1 MGEIENVYIRTLLKS
16 IKMFRILLALLF
28 VSFSFAQQTDKVD
41 FIKCDALVAPNHSEK
56 SISGTITYEFKVKKA
71 IDTIKIDAINMEFS
85 EVAINGKSV
94 KFKNS
99 GKTLDL
105 FEGFKKGKNKLT
117 FSYSA
122 QPKQTLY
129 FTGEGEH
136 LQIWTQGQGKYTSHW
151 LPSFDDV
158 NEKVIFNISINWIK
172 NFYAVSNGII
182 SISKDK
188 FNNYK
193 LPYPHNKNKRFSY
206 QMQKP
211 MSSYLVMLAIGNFEK
226 QTATTKS
233 GTPLEFYVDKIDVS
247 KFEPTYRYSKEMF
260 NYLEKE
266 IGVKYPWGIYRQVPV
281 RDFLYAGMENTTSTI
296 FAQDFVVDSIGF
308 NDRNYVNV
316 NAHEL
321 AHQWFGD
328 LITAQSGKH
337 HWLQEGFATYYALL
351 AERHLFGDDY
361 FYKELNDYA
370 EQLNRASK
378 TDTIPVMNEKA
389 SSLSFYKK
397 GAWALHVMRE
407 DIGAKNFQK
416 AVKKYLKKYKYKNV
430 NTDDFLKIVKQVSG
444 YDVERFK
451 QDWLLTNQF
460 HYEIARYYL
469 FKNEKF
475 EKNYDVISFLQ
486 GYSDD
491 ETFRLSFSKIIELL
505 NSDNFDFVKSKL
517 VHFSKRMPW
526 QERKVILETALAT
539 NNILVRKAV
548 AESTPI
554 IPEVFKSQYET
565 LLEDN
570 SYQTKEIAL
579 INLWKNFPDE
589 RLHYLEQTK
598 EIVGNNDKSF
608 RLTWLALAM
617 NTENQS
623 EQVKATSY
631 NQLLDF
637 ASENYESSVRQNA
650 LELLLQLNPNDE
662 KVIEL
667 LFKATV
673 HHKWQFTKFG
683 RDNVRLLLKK
693 PEYRTKVEKLAS
705 TSEGT
710 MKELYLKFL
719 NEN

>member
-1 MGEIENVYIRTLLKS
+1 
-16 IKMFRILLALLF
+16 MFRILLALF
-28 VSFSFAQQTDKVD
+28 FINVSFAQQTDKVD
-41 FIKCDALVAPNHSEK
+41 FISCEALLFPDAKNK
-56 SISGTITYEFKVKKA
+56 SISGTVHYLFEIKNN
-71 IDTIKIDAINMEFS
+71 IDSVKIDAKNMIFS
-85 EVAINGKSV
+85 AININDNIKL
-94 KFKNS
+94 KY
-99 GKTLDL
+99 
-105 FEGFKKGKNKLT
+105 KLT
-117 FSYSA
+117 DNHIILYDGLRKGLNAITIKYSTK
-122 QPKQTLY
+122 PKQTLY
-129 FTGEGEH
+129 FTGEGEN

-158 NEKVIFNISINWIK
+158 NEKVIFKISVYFDNK
-172 NFYAVSNGII
+172 FQVLSNGNLVKKVSPKQSDEKKILWEFEM
-182 SISKDK
+182 K
-188 FNNYK
+188 
-193 LPYPHNKNKRFSY
+193 
-206 QMQKP
+206 KP

-226 QTATTKS
+226 QTKTTKS
-233 GTPLEFYVDKIDVS
+233 GTPLEFYLDKNDVL
-247 KFEPTYRYSKEMF
+247 KFEPTYRYSKELF
-260 NYLEKE
+260 DYLEQE

-321 AHQWFGD
+321 THQWFGD

-361 FYKELNDYA
+361 FYEELNDYA

-451 QDWLLTNQF
+451 QDWLLSNQF

-565 LLEDN
+565 LLEDH

-579 INLWKNFPDE
+579 INLWKNFPEDRE
-589 RLHYLEQTK
+589 KYLFKTRRL
-598 EIVGNNDKSF
+598 IGNNDKNI
-608 RLTWLALAM
+608 RIAWLYLAYF
-617 NTENQS
+617 TPEFENQR
-623 EQVKATSY
+623 
-631 NQLLDF
+631 LDF
-637 ASENYESSVRQNA
+637 YLELLHYASSQYESSVRQNA
-650 LELLLQLNPNDE
+650 LETLLSIDFMNK
-662 KVIEL
+662 KVITQ
-667 LFKATV
+667 LFLATK
-673 HHKWQFTKFG
+673 HHKWQFTLFARTKIREF
-683 RDNVRLLLKK
+683 LKN
-693 PEYRTKVEKLAS
+693 PEYRLIVETLAA
-705 TSEGT
+705 TADDT

-719 NEN
+719 NSE

>member
-1 MGEIENVYIRTLLKS
+1 
-16 IKMFRILLALLF
+16 MFRILLALF
-28 VSFSFAQQTDKVD
+28 FINISFAQQIDKVD
-41 FIKCDALVAPNHSEK
+41 FIKCNASVSPNHAEK
-56 SISGTITYEFKVKKA
+56 SIYGDVVYEFKVKKA
-71 IDTIKIDAINMEFS
+71 IDTIKIDAKNMEFS
-85 EVAINGKSV
+85 GVMINGKSV

-105 FEGFKKGKNKLT
+105 FEGFKKGKNKLR
-117 FSYSA
+117 FSYSVK
-122 QPKQTLY
+122 PKQTLY
-129 FTGEGEH
+129 FTGEGEN
-136 LQIWTQGQGKYTSHW
+136 LQIWTQGQGRYTSHW

-158 NEKVIFNISINWIK
+158 NEKVIFNILISEVNPNLKVI
-172 NFYAVSNGII
+172 SNG
-182 SISKDK
+182 
-188 FNNYK
+188 
-193 LPYPHNKNKRFSY
+193 LLKRKPEVMYMDYDAFE
-206 QMQKP
+206 MRKP

-233 GTPLEFYVDKIDVS
+233 GTPLEFYLDKNDVS

-260 NYLEKE
+260 DYLEQE

-296 FAQDFVVDSIGF
+296 FAQDFVVDEIGF

-361 FYKELNDYA
+361 FYEELNDYA
-370 EQLNRASK
+370 EQLKRASK

-416 AVKKYLKKYKYKNV
+416 ALAKYLKKYQYKNV

-444 YDVERFK
+444 YDVENFK
-451 QDWLLTNQF
+451 KVWLEKPGF
-460 HYEIARYYL
+460 EMEIAQKYLSKNKFIQDYFALKKIKKSLAELTEILKSDAYYPI
-469 FKNEKF
+469 KQYIVYQTRNIPF
-475 EKNYDVISFLQ
+475 E
-486 GYSDD
+486 
-491 ETFRLSFSKIIELL
+491 
-505 NSDNFDFVKSKL
+505 
-517 VHFSKRMPW
+517 
-526 QERKVILETALAT
+526 ERKVILETALAT
-539 NNILVRKAV
+539 NDILVRRAV
-548 AESTPI
+548 AESTPVV
-554 IPEVFKSQYET
+554 PEAFKSQYET
-565 LLEDN
+565 LLKDN

-579 INLWKNFPDE
+579 TNLWKNFPDE
-589 RLHYLEQTK
+589 RLRYLEQTK

-617 NTENQS
+617 NTENLP

-693 PEYRTKVEKLAS
+693 PEYRTIVEKLAS
-705 TSEGT
+705 TSDET
-710 MKELYLKFL
+710 MKELYWKFL
-719 NEN
+719 NEK

>member
-1 MGEIENVYIRTLLKS
+1 MGEIENVYIRTIIKS
-16 IKMFRILLALLF
+16 IKMFRILLALF
-28 VSFSFAQQTDKVD
+28 FFNVSFSQQTKSVD
-41 FIKCDALVAPNHSEK
+41 FLKCDAFIEPNEIDK
-56 SISGTITYEFKVKKA
+56 SISGRLIYSLKVKNL
-71 IDTIKIDAINMEFS
+71 IDTIRIDAVNMNIANVSINNET
-85 EVAINGKSV
+85 V
-94 KFKNS
+94 KFKYTN
-99 GKTLDL
+99 KQILL
-105 FEGFKKGKNKLT
+105 FEGFKKGKNQI
-117 FSYSA
+117 YIDYEA
-122 QPKQTLY
+122 IPKQTLY
-129 FTGEGEH
+129 FTGQDEN
-136 LQIWTQGQGKYTSHW
+136 LQIWTQGQGRYTSHW

-158 NEKVIFNISINWIK
+158 NEKVIFNLNISYDPNLTAI
-172 NFYAVSNGII
+172 SNGIHESNGLYPPLSNSN
-182 SISKDK
+182 SIRN
-188 FNNYK
+188 F
-193 LPYPHNKNKRFSY
+193 R
-206 QMQKP
+206 MQKP

-226 QTATTKS
+226 QITTTKS
-233 GTPLEFYVDKIDVS
+233 GTPLEFYLDKNDVS
-247 KFEPTYRYSKEMF
+247 KFEPTYRYSKELF
-260 NYLEKE
+260 DYLEQE

-296 FAQDFVVDSIGF
+296 FAQDFVVDEIGF

-361 FYKELNDYA
+361 FYEELNDYA
-370 EQLNRASK
+370 EQLKRASK

-416 AVKKYLKKYKYKNV
+416 AVKKYLKKYQYKNV
-430 NTDDFLKIVKQVSG
+430 NTDDFLKIVKEVSG
-444 YDVERFK
+444 YDVENFK
-451 QDWLLTNQF
+451 KVWLEKSGF
-460 HYEIARYYL
+460 EIEIAQKYL
-469 FKNEKF
+469 SKNKF
-475 EKNYDVISFLQ
+475 IQDYFALK
-486 GYSDD
+486 
-491 ETFRLSFSKIIELL
+491 
-505 NSDNFDFVKSKL
+505 KSKKSL
-517 VHFSKRMPW
+517 AELTEILKSDAYYPIKQYIVYQTRNIPFE
-526 QERKVILETALAT
+526 ERKVILETALAT
-539 NNILVRKAV
+539 NDILVRRAV
-548 AESTPI
+548 AESTPVV
-554 IPEVFKSQYET
+554 PEAFKSQYES
-565 LLEDN
+565 LLMDD

-579 INLWKNFPDE
+579 TNLWKNFPDE
-589 RLHYLEQTK
+589 RLRYLEQTK

-617 NTENQS
+617 NTENLL
-623 EQVKATSY
+623 EQVKANSY

-693 PEYRTKVEKLAS
+693 PQYRTLVEKLAS
-705 TSEGT
+705 TSDET
-710 MKELYLKFL
+710 MKELYWKFL
-719 NEN
+719 NEK

>member
-1 MGEIENVYIRTLLKS
+1 
-16 IKMFRILLALLF
+16 MFRILLAFFLITI
-28 VSFSFAQQTDKVD
+28 SFAQQTDKVD
-41 FIKCDALVAPNHSEK
+41 FIKCDASVSPNASEK
-56 SISGTITYEFKVKKA
+56 SIYGDVTYEFKVKNA
-71 IDTIKIDAINMEFS
+71 IDTIKIDAKNMEFS
-85 EVAINGKSV
+85 RVMINGKSIQ
-94 KFKNS
+94 FKNS

-122 QPKQTLY
+122 KPKQTLY
-129 FTGEGEH
+129 FTGKGEH
-136 LQIWTQGQGKYTSHW
+136 LQIWTQGQGRYTSHW

-158 NEKVIFNISINWIK
+158 NEKVVFNLSVKFQNGYKII
-172 NFYAVSNGII
+172 SNGV
-182 SISKDK
+182 
-188 FNNYK
+188 F
-193 LPYPHNKNKRFSY
+193 KNVNHKRNGYENGFSTYNY
-206 QMQKP
+206 QMEKP
-211 MSSYLVMLAIGNFEK
+211 MSSYLVMLAIGNFAK
-226 QTATTKS
+226 QTTTTKS
-233 GTPLEFYVDKIDVS
+233 GTPLEFYLDKNDVS

-260 NYLEKE
+260 DYLEQE
-266 IGVKYPWGIYRQVPV
+266 IRVKYPWGIYRQVPV

-361 FYKELNDYA
+361 FYEELNDYA
-370 EQLNRASK
+370 EQLKRASK

-416 AVKKYLKKYKYKNV
+416 AVKKYLKKYQYKNV
-430 NTDDFLKIVKQVSG
+430 NTDDFLKVVKQVSG
-444 YDVERFK
+444 YDVENFK
-451 QDWLLTNQF
+451 KVWLEKPGF
-460 HYEIARYYL
+460 EMEIAQKYL
-469 FKNEKF
+469 SKNKF
-475 EKNYDVISFLQ
+475 IQDYFALK
-486 GYSDD
+486 
-491 ETFRLSFSKIIELL
+491 
-505 NSDNFDFVKSKL
+505 KSKKSL
-517 VHFSKRMPW
+517 AELTEILKSDAYYPIKQYIVYQTRNVPFE
-526 QERKVILETALAT
+526 ERNVILETALAT
-539 NNILVRKAV
+539 NDILVRRAV
-548 AESTPI
+548 AESTPV
-554 IPEVFKSQYET
+554 IPEAFKLQYET
-565 LLEDN
+565 LLKDN
-570 SYQTKEIAL
+570 SYQTKEITL
-579 INLWKNFPDE
+579 TNLWKNFPED
-589 RLHYLEQTK
+589 RLRYLEKTK

-623 EQVKATSY
+623 EQFKATTY

-667 LFKATV
+667 LFKTTV

-683 RDNVRLLLKK
+683 RDNVRSLLKNQ
-693 PEYRTKVEKLAS
+693 EYRTQVEQMAT
-705 TSEGT
+705 TSDAN
-710 MKELYLKFL
+710 MKELYLKYL
-719 NEN
+719 NEK

>member
-1 MGEIENVYIRTLLKS
+1 
-16 IKMFRILLALLF
+16 MFRILFSLLL

-41 FIKCDALVAPNHSEK
+41 FIKCDAYISPNESQK
-56 SISGTITYEFKVKKA
+56 TISGKVIYEFKVKRA

-105 FEGFKKGKNKLT
+105 FEGFKKGKNKLR

-122 QPKQTLY
+122 KPKQTLY
-129 FTGEGEH
+129 FTGEGEN
-136 LQIWTQGQGKYTSHW
+136 LQIWTQGQGRYTSHW

-158 NEKVIFNISINWIK
+158 NEKVIFNILISDVNPYLKVI
-172 NFYAVSNGII
+172 SNG
-182 SISKDK
+182 
-188 FNNYK
+188 
-193 LPYPHNKNKRFSY
+193 LLKRKPEVMYMDYDAFE
-206 QMQKP
+206 MQKP

-226 QTATTKS
+226 QTTNTKS
-233 GTPLEFYVDKIDVS
+233 GSPLEFYLDKKDVS
-247 KFEPTYRYSKEMF
+247 KFEPTFRYSKEMF
-260 NYLEKE
+260 DYLEQE

-296 FAQDFVVDSIGF
+296 FSQDFVVDEIGF

-361 FYKELNDYA
+361 FYEELNDYA
-370 EQLNRASK
+370 EQLKRASK

-416 AVKKYLKKYKYKNV
+416 AVKKYLKKYQYKNV

-444 YDVERFK
+444 YDVENFK
-451 QDWLLTNQF
+451 KVWLEKAGF
-460 HYEIARYYL
+460 EMEIAQKYL
-469 FKNEKF
+469 SKNKF
-475 EKNYDVISFLQ
+475 IQDYFALK
-486 GYSDD
+486 
-491 ETFRLSFSKIIELL
+491 
-505 NSDNFDFVKSKL
+505 KSKKSL
-517 VHFSKRMPW
+517 VELTEILKSDAYYPIKQYIVYQTRNLPFE
-526 QERKVILETALAT
+526 ERKVILETALAT
-539 NNILVRKAV
+539 NDIMVRRAV
-548 AESTPI
+548 AESTPV
-554 IPEVFKSQYET
+554 IPKAFQSQYET

-570 SYQTKEIAL
+570 SYFTKEIAL
-579 INLWKNFPDE
+579 MHLCESFPE
-589 RLHYLEQTK
+589 NRLHYLEQTK
-598 EIVGNNDKSF
+598 NIEGNNDKSF

-617 NTENQS
+617 NTDSLS
-623 EQVKATSY
+623 EEIKANSY
-631 NQLLDF
+631 QQLLDF
-637 ASENYESSVRQNA
+637 ASEKYESSVRQNA

-667 LFKATV
+667 LFKTTV

-683 RDNVRLLLKK
+683 RDNVRSLLKNQ
-693 PEYRTKVEKLAS
+693 EYRTQVEQMAT
-705 TSEGT
+705 TSDAN
-710 MKELYLKFL
+710 MKELYLKYL
-719 NEN
+719 NEK

>member
-1 MGEIENVYIRTLLKS
+1 
-16 IKMFRILLALLF
+16 MFRILLALF
-28 VSFSFAQQTDKVD
+28 FINISFAQQIDKVD
-41 FIKCDALVAPNHSEK
+41 FIKCYAYLSPNASEK
-56 SISGTITYEFKVKKA
+56 SIFGKVTYEFKVKKA
-71 IDTIKIDAINMEFS
+71 IDTIKIDAKNMEFS
-85 EVAINGKSV
+85 EVIINGKSV

-99 GKTLDL
+99 RKTLDL

-117 FSYSA
+117 FRYSA
-122 QPKQTLY
+122 KPKQTLY
-129 FTGEGEH
+129 FTGDFSNGTG
-136 LQIWTQGQGKYTSHW
+136 QIWTQGQGRYTSHW

-158 NEKVIFNISINWIK
+158 NEKVIFNISIAFK
-172 NFYAVSNGII
+172 ENFEFFSNGNFKS
-182 SISKDK
+182 SILTETANLKY
-188 FNNYK
+188 F
-193 LPYPHNKNKRFSY
+193 

-226 QTATTKS
+226 QTTNTKS
-233 GTPLEFYVDKIDVS
+233 GSPLEFYLDKKDVS
-247 KFEPTYRYSKEMF
+247 KFEPTFRYSKEMF
-260 NYLEKE
+260 DYLEQE

-308 NDRNYVNV
+308 YDRNYINV

-351 AERHLFGDDY
+351 AERHIFGDDY
-361 FYKELNDYA
+361 FYDELNDYA

-378 TDTIPVMNEKA
+378 TDPIPVMNEKA
-389 SSLSFYKK
+389 STLSFYKK

-416 AVKKYLKKYKYKNV
+416 AVKKYLKKYQYKNV

-444 YDVERFK
+444 YDVENFK
-451 QDWLLTNQF
+451 KVWLEKAGF
-460 HYEIARYYL
+460 EMEIAQKYL
-469 FKNEKF
+469 TKNKF
-475 EKNYDVISFLQ
+475 IQDYFALK
-486 GYSDD
+486 
-491 ETFRLSFSKIIELL
+491 
-505 NSDNFDFVKSKL
+505 KSKKSL
-517 VHFSKRMPW
+517 GELTEILKSDAYYPIKQYIVYQTRNVPFE
-526 QERKVILETALAT
+526 ERKVILETTLAT
-539 NNILVRKAV
+539 NDILVRRAV
-548 AESTPI
+548 AESTPV
-554 IPEVFKSQYET
+554 IPEAFKSQYET
-565 LLEDN
+565 LLNDN

-579 INLWKNFPDE
+579 TNLWKNFTDD
-589 RLHYLEQTK
+589 RLRYLEQTK

-617 NTENQS
+617 NTENLP

-667 LFKATV
+667 LFKATL

-683 RDNVRLLLKK
+683 RDNVRILLKK
-693 PEYRTKVEKLAS
+693 PEYRTIVEKLATAS
-705 TSEGT
+705 NDS

-719 NEN
+719 NEK

>member
-1 MGEIENVYIRTLLKS
+1 
-16 IKMFRILLALLF
+16 
-28 VSFSFAQQTDKVD
+28 
-41 FIKCDALVAPNHSEK
+41 
-56 SISGTITYEFKVKKA
+56 
-71 IDTIKIDAINMEFS
+71 MEFS
-85 EVAINGKSV
+85 EVIINGKSV

-122 QPKQTLY
+122 KPKQTLY
-129 FTGEGEH
+129 FTGQDEN
-136 LQIWTQGQGKYTSHW
+136 LQIWTQGQGRYTSHW

-158 NEKVIFNISINWIK
+158 NEKVIFNLNVSFDPNLMVI
-172 NFYAVSNGII
+172 SNGIHQ
-182 SISKDK
+182 STVVYPPMSSP
-188 FNNYK
+188 NNIW
-193 LPYPHNKNKRFSY
+193 NFS
-206 QMQKP
+206 MRKP

-226 QTATTKS
+226 QSGITKS
-233 GTPLEFYVDKIDVS
+233 GTPLEFYLDKNDIS

-260 NYLEKE
+260 DYLEQE
-266 IGVKYPWGIYRQVPV
+266 IRVKYPWGIYRQVPV

-296 FAQDFVVDSIGF
+296 FSQDFVVDSIGF

-361 FYKELNDYA
+361 FYEELNDYA
-370 EQLNRASK
+370 EQLKRASK

-416 AVKKYLKKYKYKNV
+416 AVKKYLKKYQYKNV
-430 NTDDFLKIVKQVSG
+430 NTDDFLKIVKDVSG
-444 YDVERFK
+444 YDVENFK
-451 QDWLLTNQF
+451 KVWLEKSGF
-460 HYEIARYYL
+460 EMEIAQKYL
-469 FKNEKF
+469 SKNKF
-475 EKNYDVISFLQ
+475 IQDYFALK
-486 GYSDD
+486 
-491 ETFRLSFSKIIELL
+491 
-505 NSDNFDFVKSKL
+505 KSKKSL
-517 VHFSKRMPW
+517 VELTEILKSDAYYPIKQYIVYQTRNIPFE
-526 QERKVILETALAT
+526 ERKVILETALAT
-539 NNILVRKAV
+539 NDILLRRAV
-548 AESTPI
+548 AESTPV
-554 IPEVFKSQYET
+554 IPEAFKLQYET
-565 LLEDN
+565 LLNDN

-579 INLWKNFPDE
+579 TNLWKNFPEE
-589 RLHYLEQTK
+589 RLNYLEQTK

-617 NTENQS
+617 NTENLP

-673 HHKWQFTKFG
+673 HHKWQFTKFS
-683 RDNVRLLLKK
+683 RDNVRRLLKNQ
-693 PEYRTKVEKLAS
+693 EYRTIVEKLVS
-705 TSEGT
+705 TSDET

-719 NEN
+719 NEK

>member
-1 MGEIENVYIRTLLKS
+1 MREIENVYIRILLKS
-16 IKMFRILLALLF
+16 VKMFRILLALF
-28 VSFSFAQQTDKVD
+28 FINVSFAQQTDKVD
-41 FIKCDALVAPNHSEK
+41 FIKCNALVAPNYSEK

-94 KFKNS
+94 NFKNS

-122 QPKQTLY
+122 KPKQTLY
-129 FTGEGEH
+129 FTGKGEH
-136 LQIWTQGQGKYTSHW
+136 LQIWTQGQGRYTSHW

-158 NEKVIFNISINWIK
+158 NEKVVFNLSVKFQNGYKII
-172 NFYAVSNGII
+172 SNGV
-182 SISKDK
+182 
-188 FNNYK
+188 F
-193 LPYPHNKNKRFSY
+193 KNVNHKRNGYENGFSTYNY
-206 QMQKP
+206 QMEKP
-211 MSSYLVMLAIGNFEK
+211 MSSYLVMLAIGNFAK
-226 QTATTKS
+226 QTTTTKS
-233 GTPLEFYVDKIDVS
+233 GTPLEFYLDKNDVS

-260 NYLEKE
+260 DYLEQE

-296 FAQDFVVDSIGF
+296 FSQDFVVDEIGF

-361 FYKELNDYA
+361 FYEELNDYA
-370 EQLNRASK
+370 EQLKRASK

-416 AVKKYLKKYKYKNV
+416 AVKKYLKKYQYKNV

-444 YDVERFK
+444 YDVENFK
-451 QDWLLTNQF
+451 KVWLEKAGF
-460 HYEIARYYL
+460 DMEIAQKYL
-469 FKNEKF
+469 SKNKF
-475 EKNYDVISFLQ
+475 IQDYFALK
-486 GYSDD
+486 
-491 ETFRLSFSKIIELL
+491 
-505 NSDNFDFVKSKL
+505 KSKKSL
-517 VHFSKRMPW
+517 AELTEILKSDAYYPIKQYIVYQTRNVPFE
-526 QERKVILETALAT
+526 ERNVILETALAT
-539 NNILVRKAV
+539 NDILVRRAV
-548 AESTPI
+548 AESTPV
-554 IPEVFKSQYET
+554 IPEAFKLQYET
-565 LLEDN
+565 LLKDN
-570 SYQTKEIAL
+570 SYQTKEITL
-579 INLWKNFPDE
+579 TNLWKNFPED
-589 RLHYLEQTK
+589 RLRYLEKTK

-623 EQVKATSY
+623 EQFKATTY

-667 LFKATV
+667 LFKTTV

-683 RDNVRLLLKK
+683 RDNVRSLLKNQ
-693 PEYRTKVEKLAS
+693 EYRTQVEQMAT
-705 TSEGT
+705 TSDAN
-710 MKELYLKFL
+710 MKELYLKYL
-719 NEN
+719 NEK

>member
-1 MGEIENVYIRTLLKS
+1 
-16 IKMFRILLALLF
+16 MFRILLTLF
-28 VSFSFAQQTDKVD
+28 FINLSFAQQIDKVD
-41 FIKCDALVAPNHSEK
+41 FIKCDASVSPNHAEK
-56 SISGTITYEFKVKKA
+56 SIYGDVVYEFKIKKA
-71 IDTIKIDAINMEFS
+71 IDTIKIDAKSMEFS
-85 EVAINGKSV
+85 RVMINGKSV

-122 QPKQTLY
+122 KPKQTLY
-129 FTGEGEH
+129 FTGEGEN
-136 LQIWTQGQGKYTSHW
+136 LQIWTQGQGRYTGHW

-158 NEKVIFNISINWIK
+158 NEKVIFNLNVSFDPNLTVI
-172 NFYAVSNGII
+172 SNGIQK
-182 SISKDK
+182 STVVYPPLSSQ
-188 FNNYK
+188 NNIWNFRMK
-193 LPYPHNKNKRFSY
+193 
-206 QMQKP
+206 KP
-211 MSSYLVMLAIGNFEK
+211 MSSYLVMLAIGNFAK
-226 QTATTKS
+226 QTSTTKS
-233 GTPLEFYVDKIDVS
+233 GTPLEFYLDKNDIS
-247 KFEPTYRYSKEMF
+247 KFEPTYRYSKELF
-260 NYLEKE
+260 DYLEQE

-296 FAQDFVVDSIGF
+296 FAQDFVVDEIGF

-328 LITAQSGKH
+328 LITAKSGKH

-361 FYKELNDYA
+361 FYEELNDYA
-370 EQLNRASK
+370 EQLKRASK

-416 AVKKYLKKYKYKNV
+416 AVVKYLKKYQYKNV
-430 NTDDFLKIVKQVSG
+430 NTDDFLKIVKEVSG
-444 YDVERFK
+444 YDVENFK
-451 QDWLLTNQF
+451 RVWLEKPGF
-460 HYEIARYYL
+460 EMEIAQKYLSKNKFIQDYYAL
-469 FKNEKF
+469 K
-475 EKNYDVISFLQ
+475 
-486 GYSDD
+486 
-491 ETFRLSFSKIIELL
+491 
-505 NSDNFDFVKSKL
+505 KSKKSL
-517 VHFSKRMPW
+517 AELTEILKSNAYYPIKQYIVYQTRNIPFE
-526 QERKVILETALAT
+526 ERKVILETALAT
-539 NNILVRKAV
+539 NDILVRRAV
-548 AESTPI
+548 AESTPVV
-554 IPEVFKSQYET
+554 PEAFKSQYET
-565 LLEDN
+565 LLKDN

-579 INLWKNFPDE
+579 TNLWKNFPDE
-589 RLHYLEQTK
+589 RLRYLEQTK

-617 NTENQS
+617 NTENLP

-631 NQLLDF
+631 NQLLGF

-693 PEYRTKVEKLAS
+693 PEYRILVEKLAS
-705 TSEGT
+705 TSDEI
-710 MKELYLKFL
+710 MKELYWKFL
-719 NEN
+719 NEK

>member
-1 MGEIENVYIRTLLKS
+1 
-16 IKMFRILLALLF
+16 MFRILLALF
-28 VSFSFAQQTDKVD
+28 FINVSFAQQTDKVD
-41 FIKCDALVAPNHSEK
+41 FIKCYAYLSPNASEK
-56 SISGTITYEFKVKKA
+56 SIFGKVTYEFKVKKA
-71 IDTIKIDAINMEFS
+71 IDTIKIDAKNMEFS
-85 EVAINGKSV
+85 EVIINGKSV

-117 FSYSA
+117 FRYSA
-122 QPKQTLY
+122 KPKQTLY
-129 FTGEGEH
+129 FIGDFSNGTG
-136 LQIWTQGQGKYTSHW
+136 QIWTQGQGRYTSHW

-158 NEKVIFNISINWIK
+158 NEKVIFNISIAFKENLE
-172 NFYAVSNGII
+172 FFSNGNFKS
-182 SISKDK
+182 SILTETANLKY
-188 FNNYK
+188 F
-193 LPYPHNKNKRFSY
+193 

-226 QTATTKS
+226 QTAITKS
-233 GTPLEFYVDKIDVS
+233 GTPLEFYLDKNDVS

-260 NYLEKE
+260 DYLEQE

-308 NDRNYVNV
+308 YDRNYINV

-351 AERHLFGDDY
+351 AERHIFGDDY
-361 FYKELNDYA
+361 FYDELNDYA

-389 SSLSFYKK
+389 STLSFYKK

-416 AVKKYLKKYKYKNV
+416 AVEKYLKKYQYKNV
-430 NTDDFLKIVKQVSG
+430 NTDDFLKIVKEISG
-444 YDVERFK
+444 YDVENFK
-451 QDWLLTNQF
+451 KVWLEKSGF
-460 HYEIARYYL
+460 EMEIAQKYL
-469 FKNEKF
+469 SKNKF
-475 EKNYDVISFLQ
+475 IQDYFALK
-486 GYSDD
+486 
-491 ETFRLSFSKIIELL
+491 
-505 NSDNFDFVKSKL
+505 KSKKSL
-517 VHFSKRMPW
+517 AELTEILKSEAYYPIKQYIVYQTRNIPFE
-526 QERKVILETALAT
+526 ERKVILETALAT
-539 NNILVRKAV
+539 NDILVRRAV
-548 AESTPI
+548 AESTPVV
-554 IPEVFKSQYET
+554 PEAFKSQYET
-565 LLEDN
+565 LLKDN

-579 INLWKNFPDE
+579 TNLWKNFLDE
-589 RLHYLEQTK
+589 RLRYLEQTK

-617 NTENQS
+617 NTENLP

-637 ASENYESSVRQNA
+637 ASEKYESSVRQNA

-693 PEYRTKVEKLAS
+693 PEYRILVEKLAS
-705 TSEGT
+705 TSDEI
-710 MKELYLKFL
+710 MKELYWKFL
-719 NEN
+719 NEK